1 MPSGRNTKQ
10 NRENRVYIQ
19 YTLEGFQASSQ
30 FFGHMIKPLREC
42 SVKQEPQDALLEKK
56 KQSIL
61 TIIGRREAVMERRE
75 QRAET
80 EHFSCIW
87 RRKN

>member
-1 MPSGRNTKQ
+1 MTFGFLLMSSGRNTKQ

-56 KQSIL
+56 KK
-61 TIIGRREAVMERRE
+61 V
-75 QRAET
+75 
-80 EHFSCIW
+80 F
-87 RRKN
+87 